1 MCQHKE
7 SSWKLLWKEFVSRFC
22 RCKNEAWQVVQY
34 LEIPVVEPSMGWA
47 QTSQTVIYI
56 QRNWLGWVIE
66 AFCSWSY
73 ETRQAQF
80 SWHCSFGCW
89 IFQVKISSS
98 EAIGYGVRQWW
109 SFVPVFHHLSFF
121 FVWLFPHLRPRRP
134 PLVPPQLLRYC
145 APPPPGTPVD
155 LSDHT
160 GKWRIHLTNQSR
172 HPPLLTSPKP
182 RTHPDHRPHWSS
194 LRRQEGEGRVWR
206 EVLMR
211 VWKWKKWNNVARESG
226 NNIRKRSNKMD

>member
-1 MCQHKE
+1 MNLVWVGPRQVR
-7 SSWKLLWKEFVSRFC
+7 LWFIFRE
-22 RCKNEAWQVVQY
+22 
-34 LEIPVVEPSMGWA
+34 
-47 QTSQTVIYI
+47 T
-56 QRNWLGWVIE
+56 GWVE
-66 AFCSWSY
+66 LLKPSVAGL
-73 ETRQAQF
+73 TRQAQF
-80 SWHCSFGCW
+80 SWHRSFGCW

-98 EAIGYGVRQWW
+98 EAIGYGVRRWW
-109 SFVPVFHHLSFF
+109 SSVPVFHHLSFF
-121 FVWLFPHLRPRRP
+121 FVWHFPHLRPRRP

-145 APPPPGTPVD
+145 APPPPRTPVD

-172 HPPLLTSPKP
+172 HPPLLTSPIP

-194 LRRQEGEGRVWR
+194 LRRQEGEGRVWG

-226 NNIRKRSNKMD
+226 NNRRKRWNKMDLNGK